1 MENEDNFE
9 QTAIIPIEIGELTAP
24 VQASIEES
32 KLANTI
38 KTIIKELILDIRRL
52 PDGDFYIPSDLLPWV
67 REYRAVLKDVYGMF
81 EGVKKEVQFKKIDVL
96 KDFIIKGKLDL
107 PEDTKLAIIK
117 SLSKE
122 DKKYE

>member
-9 QTAIIPIEIGELTAP
+9 QTAIIPISIGELTAP